1 MKHLGINKLKKITL
15 LLNVSLLLVASLSAN
30 SKAFLEGEKI
40 YEETCVSCH
49 GIDGE
54 TNPKM
59 KLVVKPRKLNQTI
72 LTQEQSFEVIKEG
85 AHHWGAHS
93 DIMPAF
99 KYVYSDDK
107 IKSVATYITQKYNLN
122 REKRV
127 KKLLDESDK
136 ISKDQEAKM
145 MKTGAKIFKRNCS
158 LCHGITGNGESVYVE
173 QSNANNTFIYPYN
186 LQKTLLNEDQIFLY
200 AKFGGHYW
208 GTEKTDMPSW
218 KKKYNDFK
226 LKSVAKYINE
236 KIKNHDHKNH

>member
-1 MKHLGINKLKKITL
+1 MAN
-15 LLNVSLLLVASLSAN
+15 ASED

-40 YEETCVSCH
+40 YKETCVSCH
-49 GIDGE
+49 GVNGE
-54 TNPKM
+54 TNPEM

-72 LTQEQSFEVIKEG
+72 LTYEQSFEVIKEG

-107 IKSVATYITQKYNLN
+107 MKSVATYITHKFNPN
-122 REKRV
+122 REERV
-127 KKLLDESDK
+127 KKLLEESDK

-158 LCHGITGNGESVYVE
+158 LCHGVTGNGKSVYVE
-173 QSNANNTFIYPYN
+173 QSKENNTFIYPYN
-186 LQKTLLNEDQIFLY
+186 LQKTLLSEDDIFLY

-226 LKSVAKYINE
+226 IKSVAKYVNE
-236 KIKNHDHKNH
+236 KIKNHEDKKH